1 MNGISVLVKE
11 ALRSSRV
18 PSIRRGH
25 TEKLAVQEPGSGS
38 SPVSGLCQHRDLGL
52 PSLWNSEKSM
62 FVVYKSCSLW
72 SFCEGAGPG
81 PLTAL
86 SGATG
91 GFFSEGCH
99 CHFTADDPRPL
110 WETKQL
116 KPKKVL
122 NFCSL
127 QSNVLRAPQHPKPG
141 RKNYCPGPTAAH
153 GSFRPQCGPL
163 PGASLV

>member
-11 ALRSSRV
+11 ALQSSRV
-18 PSIRRGH
+18 PSTRRGH
-25 TEKLAVQEPGSGS
+25 TENLAVQEPGSGS
-38 SPVSGLCQHRDLGL
+38 SPVSGLCQHRDRGL
-52 PSLWNSEKSM
+52 PRLSM

-72 SFCEGAGPG
+72 SFCEGADLG

-86 SGATG
+86 SVVTR
-91 GFFSEGCH
+91 GFFSEGC
-99 CHFTADDPRPL
+99 CCYFRGNDPLPL
-110 WETKQL
+110 WEEKQL
-116 KPKKVL
+116 KSKKVL

-127 QSNVLRAPQHPKPG
+127 QPNVLRAPQHPKPG
-141 RKNYCPGPTAAH
+141 RKNHCPEPTAAS

>member
-11 ALRSSRV
+11 ALQSSRV
-18 PSIRRGH
+18 PSTRRGH

-52 PSLWNSEKSM
+52 PSLWNGEKSM
-62 FVVYKSCSLW
+62 FVVCKSCSLQ

-86 SGATG
+86 SGVTR

-110 WETKQL
+110 WE
-116 KPKKVL
+116 KK
-122 NFCSL
+122 
-127 QSNVLRAPQHPKPG
+127 
-141 RKNYCPGPTAAH
+141 
-153 GSFRPQCGPL
+153 
-163 PGASLV
+163 